1 MSVQSYIEKGENMF
15 EIAEKI
21 VLEWWHILVDS
32 SFFILFGITIAGLL
46 RVILNPN
53 TVLNH
58 LGRGRYS
65 SVIKA
70 AILGLPLPL

>member
-1 MSVQSYIEKGENMF
+1 ML
-15 EIAEKI
+15 EISI
-21 VLEWWHILVDS
+21 RLLLEIWHILLDS
-32 SFFILFGITIAGLL
+32 SIYILMGITLAGLL

-70 AILGLPLPL
+70 ALLGVPLPL

>member
-1 MSVQSYIEKGENMF
+1 MF
-15 EIAEKI
+15 EFTEIFLRES
-21 VLEWWHILVDS
+21 WNILVDS
-32 SFFILFGITIAGLL
+32 SFFILFGITVAGVLG
-46 RVILNPN
+46 VFLNPN

-70 AILGLPLPL
+70 ALLGVPLPL

>member
-1 MSVQSYIEKGENMF
+1 ML
-15 EIAEKI
+15 EISMKLLQE
-21 VLEWWHILVDS
+21 VWHILLDS
-32 SFFILFGITIAGLL
+32 SVYILMGIKIAGLL

-65 SVIKA
+65 SVVKA
-70 AILGLPLPL
+70 ALLGVPLPL

>member
-1 MSVQSYIEKGENMF
+1 ML
-15 EIAEKI
+15 EILIKLTQE
-21 VLEWWHILVDS
+21 VWHILLDS
-32 SFFILFGITIAGLL
+32 SVYILIGITIAGLL

-65 SVIKA
+65 SVVKA
-70 AILGLPLPL
+70 ALLGVPLPL